1 MGIDGDHVHLHMVI
15 PPKYAVSQ
23 VVETIKKDSS
33 KALREKFDFLKKV
46 YWDGKG
52 IWGAG
57 FFVSTVGIDEAVI
70 KHYVE
75 LQGAEEAGQAE
86 LEV

>member
-1 MGIDGDHVHLHMVI
+1 MRL
-15 PPKYAVSQ
+15 
-23 VVETIKKDSS
+23 KKSAHTVKKNSS

-57 FFVSTVGIDEAVI
+57 FFVSTVSIDEATI
-70 KHYVE
+70 RRYVE
-75 LQGAEEAGQAE
+75 LQGTEEAGQAE